1 MTRSRIVWFY
11 MSLLFI
17 PCLTFDSAHILAED
31 ESNDLSPVVV
41 ELFTSEGCSS
51 CPPADKLLDKLR
63 ADDVLVLSFHVD
75 YWNHLGWRDPF
86 SSPEFTQRQSQYA
99 ILFKLDQVYTP
110 QMVVGGETEF
120 VGSDRKAATAAI
132 SEAKRNLVT
141 RSLKLEAKMN
151 SGRLQ
156 ANYSVGVPTENT
168 RLNLAVVQKSDIS
181 HATAGENAGTKLP
194 HVNIVRSLKTI
205 EVNSSNPGSVE
216 LEVPD
221 GIKHDEL
228 FVVGYLQ
235 NISTGKIG
243 AAVTQ
248 PIR

>member
-1 MTRSRIVWFY
+1 
-11 MSLLFI
+11 
-17 PCLTFDSAHILAED
+17 
-31 ESNDLSPVVV
+31 
-41 ELFTSEGCSS
+41 
-51 CPPADKLLDKLR
+51 
-63 ADDVLVLSFHVD
+63 
-75 YWNHLGWRDPF
+75 
-86 SSPEFTQRQSQYA
+86 
-99 ILFKLDQVYTP
+99 
-110 QMVVGGETEF
+110 
-120 VGSDRKAATAAI
+120 
-132 SEAKRNLVT
+132 
-141 RSLKLEAKMN
+141 MN
-151 SGRLQ
+151 SGRPQ
-156 ANYSVGVPTENT
+156 ANYSVSEPSENT

-221 GIKHDEL
+221 GIKPDEL